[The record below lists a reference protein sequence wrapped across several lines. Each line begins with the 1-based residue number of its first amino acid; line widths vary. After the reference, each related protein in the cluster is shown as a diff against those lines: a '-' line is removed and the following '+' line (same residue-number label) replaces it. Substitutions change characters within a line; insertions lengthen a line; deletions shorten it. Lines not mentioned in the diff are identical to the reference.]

1 MDNPKQ
7 TLRMLIA
14 QNDLAAL
21 FPLFLSHT
29 QTAGLEALYNKVL
42 LQQARFGQLNADQ
55 NAGILE
61 YDDMARNRIAI
72 TQALLNLVD
81 QLPAAGATDAQ
92 SGIKAKP
99 KGIKESVLK
108 RQIFIALVVVKV
120 YILGYILNLWQSGA
134 FPLMEF
140 LTLTGIVTT
149 LFATYLT
156 VIFKDIAQQRYV
168 DSPLDK
174 RLVRRSF
181 QWSAFLLL
189 GLYVVVLQI
198 VIDLYG
204 EGNLTEFSQLSAI
217 ITAVEGGLGVYL
229 GQLIFSLFKK
239 EAE

>member
-21 FPLFLSHT
+21 FPLFLTHT
-29 QTAGLEALYNKVL
+29 QTAGLEALNNRVL

-55 NAGILE
+55 NTGIID
-61 YDDMARNRIAI
+61 YDDIARNRIAI

-81 QLPAAGATDAQ
+81 QLPSAGTLDKQ
-92 SGIKAKP
+92 LGKKSKP
-99 KGIKESVLK
+99 RGIKESVLK
-108 RQIFIALVVVKV
+108 RQIFISLVAVKV
-120 YILGYILNLWQSGA
+120 YIVGYILTLWQAGT

-156 VIFKDIAQQRYV
+156 VIFRDIAQHRYV
-168 DSPLDK
+168 DSPLDN

-189 GLYVVVLQI
+189 GLYVIVLQI

-204 EGNLTEFSQLSAI
+204 RGDLTEFSQLSAT
-217 ITAVEGGLGVYL
+217 ITGVEGGLGVYL